1 MLIITPSHGR
11 LLRKYMPTRSKLF
24 AAIISPDVK
33 RDEEVLLS
41 IAYGFAYRVEML
53 EDGVLFDV
61 SGLEKLV
68 GNTKKVALSILKK
81 LQEHD
86 ISGNVGVAASIDA
99 ALIIARENTGLNHIA
114 VTDEKFRQLHLS
126 NLDID
131 GDTLGVFE
139 SLGISRI
146 EDLQEI
152 PVDELIARYGHDFRD
167 LLDVINQSAKRQLT
181 PNVKEKHVS
190 WSYELD
196 TAVDDFGQLIFI
208 LNRALD
214 ELLADITDRAMST
227 EQVDIKFKLEQSDR
241 RLPAGEAQFKS
252 YEIKTSFPTL
262 DKNFWLKLINLRI
275 SVDPPQAEILSINVV
290 AHFTKPRP
298 SQTGLYAASKPQPES
313 LLLTVGKIK
322 KLVSDENVGVPV
334 ILQQRLERP
343 FALDADKLP
352 EGRESKETKLAPPVI
367 AFAYY
372 DPPIPAQVFV
382 RNRQL
387 IYLRTPEFA
396 GRVLAYSGVWRSNS
410 AWWGAKSWRVHEW
423 HVEVENAGIYRLQK
437 KGEEWFVVGE
447 FD

>member
-1 MLIITPSHGR
+1 MNISA
-11 LLRKYMPTRSKLF
+11 RSKLF
-24 AAIISPDVK
+24 ACIISPDAK
-33 RDEEVLLS
+33 RDEEILLS

-53 EDGVLFDV
+53 ADGVLFDV

-68 GNTKKVALSILKK
+68 GNTKAVAREILKK
-81 LQEHD
+81 LKESNV
-86 ISGNVGVAASIDA
+86 SGNVGVAASIDA
-99 ALIIARENTGLNHIA
+99 ALIIARENTGLNHVA

-126 NLDID
+126 NLEID

-139 SLGISRI
+139 SLGISRV
-146 EDLQEI
+146 EELQQI
-152 PVDELIARYGHDFRD
+152 PVDDLVARYGHDFRNVID
-167 LLDVINQSAKRQLT
+167 LINQSAKRQLT
-181 PNVKEKHVS
+181 PNVKEKNVS

-214 ELLADITDRAMST
+214 ELLADISTRAMST
-227 EQVDIKFKLEQSDR
+227 EQIDIKFKLETSDR
-241 RLPAGEAQFKS
+241 RLPAGENLFKS

-275 SVDPPQAEILSINVV
+275 SVDPPQAEILSIHVV

-322 KLVSDENVGVPV
+322 KLVSEDNVGVPV
-334 ILQQRLERP
+334 MLEQRLERP

-352 EGRESKETKLAPPVI
+352 EGRESKEPKLVPPVI

-372 DPPIPAQVFV
+372 DPPIRAEIFV

-396 GRVLAYSGVWRSNS
+396 GRVLAYSGVWKSNS
-410 AWWGAKSWRVHEW
+410 AWWGKSWRVHEW

-437 KGEEWFVVGE
+437 KGDEWFVAGE

>member
-1 MLIITPSHGR
+1 
-11 LLRKYMPTRSKLF
+11 MPTRAKLF
-24 AAIISPDVK
+24 ACIISPDVG
-33 RDEEVLLS
+33 RDEEILLS
-41 IAYGFAYRVEML
+41 IAYSFAYRVEVL

-68 GNTKKVALSILKK
+68 GNTQTLAKGILKK
-81 LQEHD
+81 LKEHN
-86 ISGNVGVAASIDA
+86 ISGNVAVAASIDA
-99 ALIIARENTGLNHIA
+99 TLIIARENTGLNHVA
-114 VTDEKFRQLHLS
+114 VTDERFRQLHLK
-126 NLDID
+126 NLEID

-139 SLGISRI
+139 SLGISRV
-146 EDLQEI
+146 EELQAV
-152 PVDELIARYGHDFRD
+152 PVDELIARYGQDFRHV
-167 LLDVINQSAKRQLT
+167 LDVMNQSAKRQLT
-181 PNVKEKHVS
+181 PNIKEKNVG

-196 TAVDDFGQLIFI
+196 QAVDDFGQLIFI
-208 LNRALD
+208 VNRALD
-214 ELLADITDRAMST
+214 ELFADISARAMST
-227 EQVDIKFKLEQSDR
+227 EQIDIRFKLERPERLQPDGKDR
-241 RLPAGEAQFKS
+241 FKS

-275 SVDPPQAEILSINVV
+275 SVDPPQAEILSIYVT

-322 KLVSDENVGVPV
+322 KLVKEENVGVPV
-334 ILQQRLERP
+334 MLEQRLERP

-352 EGRESKETKLAPPVI
+352 EGREIKETRLVPPVI

-372 DPPIPAQVFV
+372 DPPIPAEIFV

-387 IYLRTPEFA
+387 TYLRTPEFA

-410 AWWGAKSWRVHEW
+410 AWWGKAWRVHEW

-437 KGEEWFVVGE
+437 KGEDWFVAGE

>member
-1 MLIITPSHGR
+1 M
-11 LLRKYMPTRSKLF
+11 
-24 AAIISPDVK
+24 K
-33 RDEEVLLS
+33 RDEEALLS
-41 IAYGFAYRVEML
+41 LAYGFAYRVEML
-53 EDGVLFDV
+53 SDGVLFDV

-68 GNTKKVALSILKK
+68 GNTKAVAREILKK
-81 LQEHD
+81 LKESNV
-86 ISGNVGVAASIDA
+86 SGNVGVAASIDA
-99 ALIIARENTGLNHIA
+99 ALVIARENTGLNHVAI
-114 VTDEKFRQLHLS
+114 TDENFRQLHLS
-126 NLDID
+126 NLEID

-146 EDLQEI
+146 EELQQI
-152 PVDELIARYGHDFRD
+152 PVDDLVARYGHGFRNVID
-167 LLDVINQSAKRQLT
+167 LINQSAKRQLT
-181 PNVKEKHVS
+181 PNVKEKNIS
-190 WSYELD
+190 WKYELD

-214 ELLADITDRAMST
+214 ELLADISTRAMST
-227 EQVDIKFKLEQSDR
+227 EQIDIRFRLEK
-241 RLPAGEAQFKS
+241 AGEKP

-275 SVDPPQAEILSINVV
+275 SVDPPQAEILSIHVV

-322 KLVSDENVGVPV
+322 KLVSEENVGVPV
-334 ILQQRLERP
+334 MLEQRLEHP
-343 FALDADKLP
+343 FALDADRLP
-352 EGRESKETKLAPPVI
+352 QGRESKEPKLVPPVI

-410 AWWGAKSWRVHEW
+410 AWWGKSWRVHEW

-437 KGEEWFVVGE
+437 KGDDWFVAGE

>member
-1 MLIITPSHGR
+1 
-11 LLRKYMPTRSKLF
+11 MPTRSKLF
-24 AAIISPDVK
+24 ACIISPDVK
-33 RDEEVLLS
+33 RDEEALLS

-53 EDGVLFDV
+53 NDGVLFDV

-68 GNTKKVALSILKK
+68 GNTKAVAREILKSLK
-81 LQEHD
+81 ERNV
-86 ISGNVGVAASIDA
+86 SGNVGVAASIDA
-99 ALIIARENTGLNHIA
+99 SLIIARENTGLNHVA
-114 VTDEKFRQLHLS
+114 FTDEKFRQLHLS
-126 NLDID
+126 NLEID
-131 GDTLGVFE
+131 SDTLGVFE
-139 SLGISRI
+139 SLGISRV
-146 EDLQEI
+146 EELQQI
-152 PVDELIARYGHDFRD
+152 PLDELVERYGQDFRNVID
-167 LLDVINQSAKRQLT
+167 LINQSAKRQLT
-181 PNVKEKHVS
+181 PNVKEKNVS

-214 ELLADITDRAMST
+214 ELLADISTRAMST
-227 EQVDIKFKLEQSDR
+227 EQIDIRFRIQKNAE
-241 RLPAGEAQFKS
+241 KS

-262 DKNFWLKLINLRI
+262 DKSFWLKLINLRI
-275 SVDPPQAEILSINVV
+275 SFDPPQAEILSIQTV

-322 KLVSDENVGVPV
+322 KLVNEENVGVPV
-334 ILQQRLERP
+334 MLEQRLERP

-352 EGRESKETKLAPPVI
+352 VGRESKDQKLVPPVI

-372 DPPIPAQVFV
+372 DPPIPAEVFV

-410 AWWGAKSWRVHEW
+410 AWWGKSWRVHEW

-437 KGEEWFVVGE
+437 KGDEWFVAGE

>member
-1 MLIITPSHGR
+1 MSEMT
-11 LLRKYMPTRSKLF
+11 PTRSKLF
-24 AAIISPDVK
+24 ACIISPDAK
-33 RDEEVLLS
+33 RDEEALLS
-41 IAYGFAYRVEML
+41 LAYGFAYRVEML
-53 EDGVLFDV
+53 TDGVLFDV

-68 GNTKKVALSILKK
+68 GNTKAVAREILKK
-81 LQEHD
+81 LKESN

-99 ALIIARENTGLNHIA
+99 TLIIARENTSLNHVA

-126 NLDID
+126 NLEID
-131 GDTLGVFE
+131 GDTLGVFK

-146 EDLQEI
+146 EELQQI
-152 PVDELIARYGHDFRD
+152 PVDELIARYGHDFRNVID
-167 LLDVINQSAKRQLT
+167 LINQSAKRQLT
-181 PNVKEKHVS
+181 PNVKEKNVS

-196 TAVDDFGQLIFI
+196 NAVDDFGQLIFI

-214 ELLADITDRAMST
+214 EQLADISTRAMST
-227 EQVDIKFKLEQSDR
+227 EQIDINFRLEKN
-241 RLPAGEAQFKS
+241 AQKS

-262 DKNFWLKLINLRI
+262 DKSFWLKLINLRI
-275 SVDPPQAEILSINVV
+275 SVDPPQAEILSIHVV

-298 SQTGLYAASKPQPES
+298 SQTGLYAASKPQPEG

-322 KLVSDENVGVPV
+322 KLVSEENVGVP
-334 ILQQRLERP
+334 IMLEQRLERP

-352 EGRESKETKLAPPVI
+352 QGRESKEPKLVPPVI

-372 DPPIPAQVFV
+372 DPPIPAEIFV

-410 AWWGAKSWRVHEW
+410 AWWGKSWRVHEW

-437 KGEEWFVVGE
+437 KGDEWFVAGE

>member
-1 MLIITPSHGR
+1 
-11 LLRKYMPTRSKLF
+11 MPTRSKLF
-24 AAIISPDVK
+24 ACIISPNAK
-33 RDEEVLLS
+33 RDEEALLS

-53 EDGVLFDV
+53 VDGVLFDV
-61 SGLEKLV
+61 SGLEKLI
-68 GNTKKVALSILKK
+68 GNTQKVAQSVLKK
-81 LQEHD
+81 LQEHG
-86 ISGNVGVAASIDA
+86 ISGNVAVAASIDA
-99 ALIIARENTGLNHIA
+99 ALLIAREKMGLNHIA
-114 VTDEKFRQLHLS
+114 ATDEKFRQLHLK
-126 NLDID
+126 NLEID

-146 EDLQEI
+146 EDLEQV
-152 PVDELIARYGHDFRD
+152 PADELIARYGQNFRNV
-167 LLDVINQSAKRQLT
+167 LDVINQSAKRRLT
-181 PNVKEKHVS
+181 PNIKEKQTS

-196 TAVDDFGQLIFI
+196 SPVDDFGQLIFI

-214 ELLADITDRAMST
+214 ELLADISTRAMST
-227 EQVDIKFKLEQSDR
+227 EQVDIRFKLER
-241 RLPAGEAQFKS
+241 KAGKS

-275 SVDPPQAEILSINVV
+275 SVEPPQSEILSIRVV

-298 SQTGLYAASKPQPES
+298 TQTGLYAGSKPQPES

-322 KLVSDENVGVPV
+322 KLVSEENVGVPV
-334 ILQQRLERP
+334 MLEKRLERA

-352 EGRESKETKLAPPVI
+352 EGRENKETQLAPPVI

-372 DPPIPAQVFV
+372 DPPVPAQVFV

-410 AWWGAKSWRVHEW
+410 AWWGARSWRVNEW

-437 KGEEWFVVGE
+437 KGGDWFVAGE

>member
-1 MLIITPSHGR
+1 
-11 LLRKYMPTRSKLF
+11 MPTRSKLF
-24 AAIISPDVK
+24 ACIISPDVK
-33 RDEEVLLS
+33 RDEEALLS
-41 IAYGFAYRVEML
+41 IAYSFAYRVEL
-53 EDGVLFDV
+53 LTDGVLFDV

-68 GNTKKVALSILKK
+68 GNTKAVAREVLKK
-81 LQEHD
+81 LKESNV
-86 ISGNVGVAASIDA
+86 SGNVGVAASIDA
-99 ALIIARENTGLNHIA
+99 ALVIARENTGLDHIA
-114 VTDEKFRQLHLS
+114 ATDEKFHQLHLS
-126 NLDID
+126 NLEID
-131 GDTLGVFE
+131 SDTLGVFE
-139 SLGISRI
+139 SLGISRV
-146 EDLQEI
+146 EELQQVPI
-152 PVDELIARYGHDFRD
+152 DELVARYGQDFQNVID
-167 LLDVINQSAKRQLT
+167 LINQSAKRQLT
-181 PNVKEKHVS
+181 PNIKEKNVS

-214 ELLADITDRAMST
+214 ELLADISTRAMST
-227 EQVDIKFKLEQSDR
+227 EQVDIRFKLEKK
-241 RLPAGEAQFKS
+241 GEKS

-275 SVDPPQAEILSINVV
+275 SVDPPQAEILSICVV
-290 AHFTKPRP
+290 AHFTKPRQ

-322 KLVSDENVGVPV
+322 KLVNEENVGVPV
-334 ILQQRLERP
+334 LLEQRLERP
-343 FALDADKLP
+343 FTLDADKLP
-352 EGRESKETKLAPPVI
+352 QGCESKEPKLVPPVI

-372 DPPIPAQVFV
+372 DPPIQAEIFV

-410 AWWGAKSWRVHEW
+410 AWWGKSWRVHEW

-437 KGEEWFVVGE
+437 KGEDWFVAGE

>member
-1 MLIITPSHGR
+1 
-11 LLRKYMPTRSKLF
+11 MPTRSKLF
-24 AAIISPDVK
+24 ACIISPDVK

-41 IAYGFAYRVEML
+41 IAYSFAYRVEML
-53 EDGVLFDV
+53 TDGVLFDV

-68 GNTKKVALSILKK
+68 GNTKSVAREVLKK
-81 LQEHD
+81 LKESNV
-86 ISGNVGVAASIDA
+86 SGNVGVAASIDA
-99 ALIIARENTGLNHIA
+99 ALVIARENTGLNHIA
-114 VTDEKFRQLHLS
+114 VTDEKFRQLPLR
-126 NLDID
+126 NLEID

-139 SLGISRI
+139 SLGISRV
-146 EDLQEI
+146 EELQQV
-152 PVDELIARYGHDFRD
+152 PVDELVARYGQDFQNVID
-167 LLDVINQSAKRQLT
+167 LINQSAKRQLT
-181 PNVKEKHVS
+181 PNIKEKNVA

-196 TAVDDFGQLIFI
+196 TAVYDFGQLIFI
-208 LNRALD
+208 LNRSLD
-214 ELLADITDRAMST
+214 ELLADISSRAMST
-227 EQVDIKFKLEQSDR
+227 EQIDIRFRLERSER
-241 RLPAGEAQFKS
+241 RQPAGNDQFKS

-275 SVDPPQAEILSINVV
+275 SVDPPQAEILSICVV

-322 KLVSDENVGVPV
+322 KLVSEENVGVPV
-334 ILQQRLERP
+334 MLEQRLEHP

-352 EGRESKETKLAPPVI
+352 QGCESKDQKLVPPVI

-410 AWWGAKSWRVHEW
+410 AWWGKSWRVHEW

-437 KGEEWFVVGE
+437 KGEEWFVAGE

>member
-1 MLIITPSHGR
+1 
-11 LLRKYMPTRSKLF
+11 MPTRSKLF
-24 AAIISPDVK
+24 ACIISPDVK

-41 IAYGFAYRVEML
+41 IAYSFAYRVEL
-53 EDGVLFDV
+53 LTDGVLFDV

-68 GNTKKVALSILKK
+68 GNTKAVAREVLKK
-81 LQEHD
+81 LKESNV
-86 ISGNVGVAASIDA
+86 SGNVGVAASIDA
-99 ALIIARENTGLNHIA
+99 ALIIARENTGLDHVA
-114 VTDEKFRQLHLS
+114 VTDEKFHQLHLS
-126 NLDID
+126 NLEID

-139 SLGISRI
+139 SLGISRV
-146 EDLQEI
+146 EELQQV
-152 PVDELIARYGHDFRD
+152 PSDELVARYGQDFQNVID
-167 LLDVINQSAKRQLT
+167 MINQSTKRQLT
-181 PNVKEKHVS
+181 PNIKEKNVS

-214 ELLADITDRAMST
+214 DLVADISTRAMST
-227 EQVDIKFKLEQSDR
+227 EQVDIRFKLEKKS
-241 RLPAGEAQFKS
+241 EKS

-262 DKNFWLKLINLRI
+262 DKNFWLKLVNLRI
-275 SVDPPQAEILSINVV
+275 SVDPPQAEILSISVV

-322 KLVSDENVGVPV
+322 KLVNEENVGVPV
-334 ILQQRLERP
+334 MLEQRLERP

-352 EGRESKETKLAPPVI
+352 VGRESKEQKLVPPVI

-372 DPPIPAQVFV
+372 DPPIPAEIFV

-410 AWWGAKSWRVHEW
+410 AWWGKSWRVHEW
-423 HVEVENAGIYRLQK
+423 HVEIENAGIYRLQK
-437 KGEEWFVVGE
+437 KGDEWFVAGE

>member
-1 MLIITPSHGR
+1 MSEMAHS
-11 LLRKYMPTRSKLF
+11 RSKLF
-24 AAIISPDVK
+24 ACIISPDVK
-33 RDEEVLLS
+33 RDEEALLS
-41 IAYGFAYRVEML
+41 LAYGFAYRVEML
-53 EDGVLFDV
+53 DDGVLFDV

-68 GNTKKVALSILKK
+68 GNTKAVAREILKK
-81 LQEHD
+81 LKESNV
-86 ISGNVGVAASIDA
+86 SGNVGVAASIDA
-99 ALIIARENTGLNHIA
+99 ALIIARENTGLNHTA
-114 VTDEKFRQLHLS
+114 VTDEKFTQLHLS
-126 NLDID
+126 NLEID

-146 EDLQEI
+146 EELQQI
-152 PVDELIARYGHDFRD
+152 PVDDLVARYGHDFRNVID
-167 LLDVINQSAKRQLT
+167 LIDQNAKRQLT
-181 PNVKEKHVS
+181 PNVKEKNVS

-196 TAVDDFGQLIFI
+196 QPVDDFGQLIFI

-214 ELLADITDRAMST
+214 ELLADISTRAMST
-227 EQVDIKFKLEQSDR
+227 EQIDIKFKLETSDR
-241 RLPAGEAQFKS
+241 RLPAGENRFKS

-275 SVDPPQAEILSINVV
+275 SVDPPQAEIVSIRVV

-298 SQTGLYAASKPQPES
+298 TQTGLYAASKPQPES

-322 KLVSDENVGVPV
+322 KLVSEENVGVPAM
-334 ILQQRLERP
+334 LEQRLEHP
-343 FALDADKLP
+343 FTLDANKLP
-352 EGRESKETKLAPPVI
+352 EGRESKEPKLVPPVV

-372 DPPIPAQVFV
+372 DPPIPAEIFV

-396 GRVLAYSGVWRSNS
+396 GRVLAYSGVWKSNS
-410 AWWGAKSWRVHEW
+410 AWWGRGWRVHEW

-437 KGEEWFVVGE
+437 KGEDWFVAGE